1 MAVPKLDFDIVK
13 DLEDAGA
20 SQELAKAVVRAIA
33 DKTVAGLAT
42 KSDLA
47 ELRADLAEIRAAMA
61 TKEELAETQES
72 LRAEISEVRESLRAE
87 MTGLRAT
94 MATKDELAETRESL
108 RAEMASL
115 ELRLTEKMSAMFT
128 KVIIWLVGTAI
139 ASVTLMATIVQL
151 LK

>member
-20 SQELAKAVVRAIA
+20 SPELAKAVVRAIA

-47 ELRADLAEIRAAMA
+47 ELRADLAEMRAA
-61 TKEELAETQES
+61 
-72 LRAEISEVRESLRAE
+72 
-87 MTGLRAT
+87 

>member
-61 TKEELAETQES
+61 TKEELAETRES
-72 LRAEISEVRESLRAE
+72 LRAEISEV
-87 MTGLRAT
+87 
-94 MATKDELAETRESL
+94 RESL

>member
-42 KSDLA
+42 KSDVA

-61 TKEELAETQES
+61 TKEELAETRES
-72 LRAEISEVRESLRAE
+72 LRAEITS
-87 MTGLRAT
+87 LRAT
-94 MATKDELAETRESL
+94 MATKDELAEVRNELAETRESL

>member
-47 ELRADLAEIRAAMA
+47 ELRADLAEMRAAMA
-61 TKEELAETQES
+61 TKEELAETRES
-72 LRAEISEVRESLRAE
+72 LRAEITS
-87 MTGLRAT
+87 LRAT

-139 ASVTLMATIVQL
+139 ASVTLMATIMQL

>member
-1 MAVPKLDFDIVK
+1 VPKLDFDIVK

-33 DKTVAGLAT
+33 DKTIAELAT

-47 ELRADLAEIRAAMA
+47 ELRADLAEVRATMA
-61 TKEELAETQES
+61 TKDELAETRET
-72 LRAEISEVRESLRAE
+72 LRAEITSLRAI
-87 MTGLRAT
+87 

-128 KVIIWLVGTAI
+128 KVIIWLVGTAV
-139 ASVTLMATIVQL
+139 ASVTLIATIGQL